1 MKNSLFIDFDSERE
15 DKIKISKSEEMF
27 KKFEDTGS
35 SKQMVIDDLTTV
47 CNALGTLI
55 QVAHEN
61 NIADKAESAKL
72 CIEYL
77 TETFINKLSNNE

>member
-15 DKIKISKSEEMF
+15 DKIKISKSEEML
-27 KKFEDTGS
+27 KDMEVNDST
-35 SKQMVIDDLTTV
+35 KQMVLDDLTTV

-61 NIADKAESAKL
+61 NIADRINSAKV
-72 CIEYL
+72 CVDYL
-77 TETFINKLSNNE
+77 TETFINKKENE

>member
-15 DKIKISKSEEMF
+15 DKIKISKSEEML
-27 KKFEDTGS
+27 KDMEVNNST
-35 SKQMVIDDLTTV
+35 KQMVLDDLTTV

-61 NIADKAESAKL
+61 NIADRGNSAKV
-72 CIEYL
+72 CIDYL
-77 TETFINKLSNNE
+77 TDTFINKKEDE

>member
-15 DKIKISKSEEMF
+15 DKIKISKSEEVLKNM
-27 KKFEDTGS
+27 EVDSAT
-35 SKQMVIDDLTTV
+35 KQMVIDDLTTV

-61 NIADKAESAKL
+61 NIADRFNSAKV
-72 CIEYL
+72 CIDYL
-77 TETFINKLSNNE
+77 TETFINKKEDE